1 MKLVR
6 RSLLPA
12 LAAVGVSL
20 ALSTAPVR
28 AADQDVTY
36 LLPAPGSLPAFA
48 PWMVAQQRGYFKAE
62 GLNVTFQVAR
72 GGVDV
77 AKQVG
82 AGNAV
87 IGGAIGDTPILVRA
101 NGVPVKAVAVIGGR
115 SLTQLVLNKDKG
127 INTVK
132 DLKGKVVTTM
142 AYQDTTFFAFLGM
155 LATQGMS
162 KDDVNAQAVG
172 PVNIWKLFAAGEADA
187 MAAVPEWVYY
197 AKTQAPNIK
206 TEVIP
211 SDTMFKSMA
220 QAIVV
225 ADETIQKNPELVKK
239 LVRATLKGMKA
250 VMDDPAAAAADY
262 VKAVPEHAGKEA
274 EMTAIL
280 KSYAELVYPGQ
291 KVLGEMDE
299 ARLSSLQDFY
309 MQQGIIQ
316 QKSNVKDLYTN
327 QFIQ

>member
-1 MKLVR
+1 MKLVPTH
-6 RSLLPA
+6 LLSAVAAAFIAFAAPA
-12 LAAVGVSL
+12 PASAQ
-20 ALSTAPVR
+20 T
-28 AADQDVTY
+28 QNVTY

-48 PWMVAQQRGYFKAE
+48 PWMVAQQRGYFKDE

-101 NGVPVKAVAVIGGR
+101 NGVPVKSVAVLGGR
-115 SLTQLVLNKDKG
+115 SLTQLVINKDKG
-127 INTVK
+127 INSVK

-142 AYQDTTFFAFLGM
+142 AYQDTTFFALLGM
-155 LATQGMS
+155 LATQGMT
-162 KDDVNAQAVG
+162 KDDINAQAVG
-172 PVNIWKLFAAGEADA
+172 PVNIWKLFAAGEAAA
-187 MAAVPEWVYY
+187 MAAVPEWTYY

-206 TEVIP
+206 MDVIP
-211 SDTMFKSMA
+211 SDTLFKSMA

-225 ADETIQKNPELVKK
+225 SDETIQKNPELVRK

-280 KSYAELVYPGQ
+280 KAYAELVYPGQ

-299 ARLSSLQDFY
+299 ARLSALQDFY
-309 MQQGIIQ
+309 LSQGIVQ

-327 QFIQ
+327 QFVQ

>member
-1 MKLVR
+1 MKLVPTH
-6 RSLLPA
+6 LLSAVAAAFIAFAAPA
-12 LAAVGVSL
+12 PA
-20 ALSTAPVR
+20 TA
-28 AADQDVTY
+28 QTQNVTY

-48 PWMVAQQRGYFKAE
+48 PWMVAQQRGYFKDE

-101 NGVPVKAVAVIGGR
+101 NGVPVKSVAVLGGR
-115 SLTQLVLNKDKG
+115 SLTQLVINKDKG
-127 INTVK
+127 VNSLK

-142 AYQDTTFFAFLGM
+142 AYQDTTFFALLGM
-155 LATQGMS
+155 LATQGMT
-162 KDDVNAQAVG
+162 KDDINAQAVG
-172 PVNIWKLFAAGEADA
+172 PVNIWKLFAAGEAAA
-187 MAAVPEWVYY
+187 MAAVPEWTYY
-197 AKTQAPNIK
+197 AKTQAPSIK
-206 TEVIP
+206 MDVIP
-211 SDTMFKSMA
+211 SDTLFKSMA
-220 QAIVV
+220 QSIVV
-225 ADETIQKNPELVKK
+225 ADETIQKNPELVRK

-262 VKAVPEHAGKEA
+262 VKAVPEHKGKEA

-280 KSYAELVYPGQ
+280 KAYAELVYPGQ

-299 ARLSSLQDFY
+299 ARLSALQDFY
-309 MQQGIIQ
+309 LSQGIVQ

-327 QFIQ
+327 QFVQ